1 MFSNRRNTVFIVA
14 VVTVIFATIVICACA
29 VSCSG
34 GKLNFK
40 TSYYYVCYRITDNSV
55 SAGSLSG
62 TVSSYGGAGYII
74 EHSGNYYVT
83 VSCYYSNNDAETVCS
98 GLKRRGLDCSVI
110 KIQTDAYKLRSR
122 AAKRN
127 CDLYLGNLN
136 TLNSLSRV
144 AYECANG
151 IDNGLNQS
159 KAKETAK
166 TIENSLKALLKSNQK
181 NCFTET
187 IEKLLAEYKYK
198 TSGYLYSKDMRYLQ
212 IAITDAIIKA
222 ELY

>member
-1 MFSNRRNTVFIVA
+1 M
-14 VVTVIFATIVICACA
+14 
-29 VSCSG
+29 
-34 GKLNFK
+34 
-40 TSYYYVCYRITDNSV
+40 
-55 SAGSLSG
+55 
-62 TVSSYGGAGYII
+62 
-74 EHSGNYYVT
+74 E
-83 VSCYYSNNDAETVCS
+83 
-98 GLKRRGLDCSVI
+98 
-110 KIQTDAYKLRSR
+110 YKLRSR

-127 CDLYLGNLN
+127 SDLYLGNLN

-166 TIENSLKALLKSNQK
+166 TIEDSLNALLKSNQK